1 MTPRVSVVVPTR
13 DRLKKLQRALSG
25 VDSQRFRDFEVIIV
39 DDGSV
44 DATVPW
50 LRAQCPRVRVLAMEK
65 PGGAARARNHGLDLA
80 RGELIAFLDDDD
92 FWQPAYLEAQ
102 VEHFD
107 AHPTATLSYTDHIE
121 TDASGH
127 SSRPDT
133 QPLFAY
139 PSPFVRLLAESF
151 IHTLSVVV
159 CRREAFDHFGRFDE
173 SLNIIHDLDW
183 YRRVL
188 VRGGSFIYLPR
199 PLVERGVPGGLVT
212 SHRRWFEEERAA
224 HAQAFAGNPADAEH
238 ERMVRAYRSLFF
250 ARVGLAQRDLR
261 FGFSRLAGALR
272 ESPYWTI
279 RIAALRLLRRVRF
292 DRRVAP

>member
-1 MTPRVSVVVPTR
+1 VTPRVSVVVPTR
-13 DRLKKLQRALSG
+13 DRLEKLQRALAG
-25 VDSQRFRDFEVIIV
+25 VDGQRFRDFEVIIV

-50 LRAQCPRVRVLAMEK
+50 LRAQCPAVRVLAMEK
-65 PGGAARARNHGLDLA
+65 PGGAARARNRGFELA

-102 VEHFD
+102 VEHVD
-107 AHPTATLSYTDHIE
+107 AHPTATLSYTDHVE
-121 TDASGH
+121 TDASGR

-139 PSPFVRLLAESF
+139 PSLFVRLLAESF

-159 CRREAFDHFGRFDE
+159 CRREAFDRFGRFDE

-183 YRRVL
+183 YCRVL
-188 VRGGSFIYLPR
+188 VGGGHFLYLPR

-212 SHRRWFEEERAA
+212 SHRRWFQEERSA
-224 HAQAFAGNPADAEH
+224 HARAFAGNAVDARH

-250 ARVGLAQRDLR
+250 ARVGLAERDLR
-261 FGFSRLAGALR
+261 FGFSRLAEALH
-272 ESPYWTI
+272 ESPSWTI
-279 RIAALRLLRRVRF
+279 RIAALRLLRRIRF

>member
-1 MTPRVSVVVPTR
+1 MTPRVSVVMPTR
-13 DRLKKLQRALSG
+13 DRLAKLGRALSG
-25 VDSQRFRDFEVIIV
+25 VDGQRFRDFEVIVV

-50 LRAQCPRVRVLAMEK
+50 LRAQCPGVRVLAMER
-65 PGGAARARNHGLDLA
+65 PGGAARARNRGLELA
-80 RGELIAFLDDDD
+80 CGELIAFLDDDD
-92 FWQPAYLEAQ
+92 VWQPAYLEAQ
-102 VEHFD
+102 VEHLD
-107 AHPTATLSYTDHIE
+107 AHPTAALSYTDHVE
-121 TDASGH
+121 RDASGRP
-127 SSRPDT
+127 SRPDT

-139 PSPFVRLLAESF
+139 PSPFVRLLTESF

-159 CRREAFDHFGRFDE
+159 CRREAFDRFGRFDE
-173 SLNIIHDLDW
+173 GLNIVHDLDW

-188 VRGGSFIYLPR
+188 VGGGDFVYLPR

-212 SHRRWFEEERAA
+212 SHRRWFQEERTA
-224 HAQAFAGNPADAEH
+224 HAQAFAGNPADAGH

-250 ARVGLAQRDLR
+250 ARVGLAGRDLS

-292 DRRVAP
+292 ARQVAR